1 MSQHVL
7 TVSDKNDKSKCISIV
22 FDDLSRE
29 DIQRIVRTIMYHY
42 NERIAKRFEELGK
55 EDWAYKENPQHPLW
69 VESRFGKDEGY
80 VNYIYN
86 PQQ

>member
-1 MSQHVL
+1 
-7 TVSDKNDKSKCISIV
+7 
-22 FDDLSRE
+22 
-29 DIQRIVRTIMYHY
+29 MYHY

-69 VESRFGKDEGY
+69 VESRFGEDEGY